1 MGQKLCLGLPDR
13 SCPNLT
19 SRGPRCPAC
28 TRAWNQRFGSAR
40 ERGYDSTYEAN
51 RQFVLSKSKICWLC
65 GESGADTA
73 DHVIPRSRGG
83 SNAVENLRPAHLGCN
98 LAAGGAMS
106 RGGRGQE

>member
-13 SCPNLT
+13 SCLALT
-19 SRGPRCPAC
+19 SRARCSDCA
-28 TRAWNQRFGSAR
+28 RVWNQRLGTAR
-40 ERGYDSTYEAN
+40 ERGYTRKYEAN
-51 RQFVLSKSKICWLC
+51 RAYVLSKSKICWLC

-83 SNAVENLRPAHLGCN
+83 SNAVSNLRPAHESCN
-98 LAAGGAMS
+98 KAVGGALS